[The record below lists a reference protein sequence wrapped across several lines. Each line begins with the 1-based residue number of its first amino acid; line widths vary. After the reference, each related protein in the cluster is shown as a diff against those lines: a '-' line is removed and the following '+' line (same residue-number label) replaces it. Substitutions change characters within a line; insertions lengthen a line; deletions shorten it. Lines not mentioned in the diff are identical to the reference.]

1 MIFKSSHPD
10 VIIPEISLSELILEH
25 TERLG
30 DKPAFIDGLTGR
42 AISYKQMKQSI
53 EGMAAELAS
62 RGFGKGDVL
71 GIYSPNV
78 PEYAI
83 AFNATARAG
92 GAITTVN
99 PLSSIE
105 DLTHQLQSTGAKFLI
120 TVSQLLPKAK
130 PAADSAGI
138 KEIFLFDK
146 LDGFT
151 SVDTLAASKSKP
163 PDIQFDFHNDIVA
176 LPFSSGTTGLPK
188 GVMLTHENL
197 VSNIKQFTSIHNAQE
212 SDVVLSVLPFF
223 HIYGMTVVVNGL
235 MAAGATAVTLPHFEV
250 ETYLRALQDYK
261 VTQTYVAPPLV
272 LLMAKHPLI
281 DKFDLSNLKMVF
293 SGAAPLDADLSNA
306 CAKRLNCVVT
316 QGYGLTEASPGITT
330 GYREEKLNRPGT
342 VGQLLPNTF
351 LRIVGVGNQE
361 DLGVG
366 QEGELWAKGP
376 QIMRGYYKNDEETAK
391 MLDKDG
397 WLHTGDVATID
408 ADGFVRVLDRVKELI
423 KYKGFQV
430 APAELEG
437 LLLRHPAVADAAV
450 IPSPDPESGEV
461 PVAVV
466 VRRSAVTET
475 ELMDF
480 VAENVTN
487 YKRIRAVEFVESI
500 PKSAAGKILRREL
513 IARQRTMKAEREA
526 LTRRI
531 EDRVTVEKKGAVL
544 LIGLDRPNK
553 LNAFDIDMF
562 RGLAR
567 AITEMEED
575 EEIRCGVLFAHGPAF
590 TAGLDLAT
598 ALPVFARG
606 EALLPEG
613 EIDPWGVTG
622 GRERRKPLILAL
634 HGRCWTLGIE
644 LALASDIVFAADTTR
659 FCQMEVS
666 RGIIPFGGATMRL
679 PASAGWG
686 NAMRYLLTGEEFDA
700 QEAYRMGIV
709 QEVLQEDK
717 VLARAVEVANKVAS
731 QAPLAVQAALAS
743 ARMAQTEG
751 FESAAKALLPT
762 VRSLMNTNDCKE
774 GIRSF
779 MEKRNPSFAGS

>member
-1 MIFKSSHPD
+1 MIFKSPHPD
-10 VIIPEISLSELILEH
+10 VIIPEISLPDLILEH

-53 EGMAAELAS
+53 EGMAAALAA

-71 GIYSPNV
+71 GIFSPNV

-92 GAITTVN
+92 GAVTTVN

-105 DLTHQLQSTGAKFLI
+105 DLAHQLQSTGSRFLI
-120 TVSQLLPKAK
+120 TVSQLLPKAQ
-130 PAADSAGI
+130 PAAKSAGI
-138 KEIFLFDK
+138 EEIFLFDK
-146 LDGFT
+146 AEGFT
-151 SVDTLAASKSKP
+151 SIDTLAASKDKP
-163 PDIQFDFHNDIVA
+163 PALKFDFHNDIAA

-197 VSNIKQFTSIHNAQE
+197 VSNIIQFTSIHNAQE

-235 MAAGATAVTLPHFEV
+235 MAAGATAVTLPHFEI
-250 ETYLRALQDYK
+250 ETFLRTLQDYK

-281 DKFDLSNLKMVF
+281 DKYDLSHLKMVF

-316 QGYGLTEASPGITT
+316 QGYGLTEASPGLTT
-330 GYREEKLNRPGT
+330 GFRDEKLNRPGT
-342 VGQLLPNTF
+342 VGLLLPNTL
-351 LRIVGVGNQE
+351 LRIVGVENQE
-361 DLGVG
+361 DMGVG

-376 QIMRGYYKNDEETAK
+376 QIMRGYYKNEEATVK

-466 VRRSAVTET
+466 VKRSAVTET

-513 IARQRTMKAEREA
+513 IARQRSMKSEREA
-526 LTRRI
+526 RVRRI
-531 EDRVTVEKKGAVL
+531 EDRVTVEKQGAVL

-553 LNAFDIDMF
+553 LNAFDIEMF

-613 EIDPWGVTG
+613 EVDPWGVTG
-622 GRERRKPLILAL
+622 GRERHKPLILAL

-679 PASAGWG
+679 PSSAGWG

-709 QEVLQEDK
+709 QEVLHEDK
-717 VLARAVEVANKVAS
+717 VLSRAVEIATKVAN
-731 QAPLAVQAALAS
+731 QAPLAVQATLAS

-751 FESAAKALLPT
+751 FESAAKSLLPT
-762 VRSLMNTNDCKE
+762 VRLLMNTNDCKE

-779 MEKRNPSFAGS
+779 MEKRNPTFAGS